1 MNTTNAANFPLSSL
15 YVGDLHADV
24 TEAMLYE
31 KFSQSGPVLSIRVCR
46 DLVTRR
52 SLGYAYV
59 NFQQPGDAERAL
71 DSMNFD
77 ELKGIPMRIMWS
89 QRDPSLRK
97 SGVGNIFI
105 KNLDKGIDNKQLY
118 DTFNQFGNILSCKIV
133 KDEKALSKGY
143 GFVHFES
150 EEAATQAI
158 DQVNGMMLQ
167 DRKVFVGRFKN
178 RGDRVREVGEKNKQ
192 LVLEVR
198 KFFQRNFFLVFFGT
212 KFFDPLVIH
221 QRLCQKPPRRLL
233 RRSPRKTHV
242 QIRHHPLSQTH
253 G

>member
-1 MNTTNAANFPLSSL
+1 MNTTGQANFPLSSL
-15 YVGDLHADV
+15 YVGDLHSDV

-71 DSMNFD
+71 DAMNFD
-77 ELKGIPMRIMWS
+77 DLKGRPMRIMWS

-133 KDEKALSKGY
+133 KDDKHSSKGY

-158 DQVNGMMLQ
+158 EQVNGMMLQ

-178 RGDRVREVGEKNKQ
+178 RGDRVREVGEKK
-192 LVLEVR
+192 
-198 KFFQRNFFLVFFGT
+198 
-212 KFFDPLVIH
+212 
-221 QRLCQKPPRRLL
+221 
-233 RRSPRKTHV
+233 
-242 QIRHHPLSQTH
+242 
-253 G
+253 